1 MNEPDD
7 ATAYFTITD
16 SADVSAAVVGTS
28 RLHLLREGSETDR
41 AMIATIVSELGSNI
55 VKYAKRG
62 VLRVCRT
69 EHQGTVDIDIWAEDN
84 GPGIADVALAMQDH
98 FSTGNSLGLGLPGVR
113 RMADEF
119 WIRSSEN
126 TGTRVFARKRLRGQP
141 SRERATSA
149 PRSSL
154 IATPG
159 PVEGSDPRWD
169 AGAWV
174 RPTDGHTAC
183 GDAAVVQNCDG
194 GVLLAIVDGAGHGH
208 RAHDVAQRAL
218 AVIRDHGGPDLDRLM
233 ARIHDGLRGTVGAAV
248 GLAFVD
254 TTTAMF
260 RYIGVGN
267 TRASKFGRQAWHG
280 VSRDGLLGD
289 RLPSSLEQS
298 CALAAGDMLVMWT
311 DGIPENASTS
321 SMAATSYRSAAE
333 IARQLIKKLGK
344 PYDDAGCVVFKWQA

>member
-1 MNEPDD
+1 MNKADD
-7 ATAYFTITD
+7 TTAYFTITD

-28 RLHLLREGSETDR
+28 RLPLLREGSETDR

-69 EHQGTVDIDIWAEDN
+69 QDKETVDIEIWAEDN

-119 WIRSSEN
+119 WIRSSEHA
-126 TGTRVFARKRLRGQP
+126 GTRVFARKRLCGKAPRD
-141 SRERATSA
+141 RATTS
-149 PRSSL
+149 PRSSRVS
-154 IATPG
+154 TPA
-159 PVEGSDPRWD
+159 PVEGPDTRWD

-174 RPTDGHTAC
+174 RPIDANTAC

-194 GVLLAIVDGAGHGH
+194 GVLLAIVDGAGHGQ
-208 RAHDVAQRAL
+208 RAHDVAQRVL
-218 AVIRDHGGPDLDRLM
+218 AIITDHASPDLDRLM

-254 TTTAMF
+254 TAASMF
-260 RYIGVGN
+260 RYLAVGN
-267 TRASKFGRQAWHG
+267 TRATKFGREAWHG

-298 CALAAGDMLVMWT
+298 CPLVAGDMLLMWT
-311 DGIPENASTS
+311 DGIPESTS
-321 SMAATSYRSAAE
+321 TSTLSASSYRGASD
-333 IARQLIKKLGK
+333 IARQLVKQLGK